1 MSKKNNTK
9 IIKKDDNNNN
19 INNICKNLTN
29 ENLRLQKVIN
39 SLMETIKKL
48 ELKKDPIKQIKIN
61 ILKKLNIQTKNE
73 AIFKVQ
79 SFPNGEFVFISNTL
93 IQIYSLKDNKII
105 QEIINE
111 HKKNITSLSIK
122 DNNFFITSS
131 LDLTIK
137 CWSRNQKNKF
147 ICSETILKAHLSVII
162 KIYIEPLSNN
172 IFSCSLDETLKIW
185 NKPKNKYQN
194 MTILPQENGVCSFL
208 IINEFNYLITSG
220 IAGTIFYDYIT
231 YKIISNFKEIKSYNA
246 ECIKLLDYNRVI
258 IGDRN
263 LSIINL
269 IDLKIVIEICNV
281 FDCWCIC
288 VLDNVFLTGGNCQ
301 NIRIYRKDKYE
312 LIQIIENAHN
322 NDINGIF
329 KINFEN
335 YQLFS
340 FSNDGTINFYKIE
353 TN

>member
-19 INNICKNLTN
+19 NLNNICQNLTN
-29 ENLRLQKVIN
+29 ENLRLQNVIK

-48 ELKKDPIKQIKIN
+48 ELKNDPIKQIKIN

-79 SFPNGEFVFISNTL
+79 SFPNGEFVCISNTL

-105 QEIINE
+105 QEIANE

-137 CWSRNQKNKF
+137 CWSKNQNNKF
-147 ICSETILKAHLSVII
+147 ICSETISKAHLSVII
-162 KIYIEPLSNN
+162 KIYIEPLTNN

-194 MTILPQENGVCSFL
+194 ITTLPQQNGVCNFL
-208 IINEFNYLITSG
+208 IINEFNYLVTSG

-269 IDLKIVIEICNV
+269 IDLKIIIEIYNV

-288 VLDNVFLTGGNCQ
+288 VLDDLFLTGGNCK

-312 LIQIIENAHN
+312 LVQTIENAHDG
-322 NDINGIF
+322 DINGIF
-329 KINFEN
+329 KLNYEN

-340 FSNDGTINFYKIE
+340 FSNDGTINFYQIE
-353 TN
+353 